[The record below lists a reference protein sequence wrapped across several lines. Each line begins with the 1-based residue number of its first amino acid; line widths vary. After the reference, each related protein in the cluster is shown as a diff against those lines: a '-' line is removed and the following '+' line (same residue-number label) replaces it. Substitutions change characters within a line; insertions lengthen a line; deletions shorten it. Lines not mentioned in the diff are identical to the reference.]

1 MIPLRLSLRNFMC
14 YRDNVPILL
23 LEGIQVVCL
32 CGDNGHGKSALLD
45 AMTWALWGK
54 ARAQSDDELIHI
66 GQSEMEVELEFI
78 ARGQRYRVLRKRSKG
93 KPGRAGQSILELQV
107 SSSQRAFKPITA
119 NTLRETQERIIEL
132 LRMDYQTFI
141 NSAFLLQGR
150 ADEFTTKPPGERKRI
165 LGEILGLSFYD
176 ELESRAKE
184 LGKEREDRLKNIEQ
198 ELQSIEQE
206 LEHKEEY
213 EAQFQ
218 ESRAAL
224 STLEEQ
230 VKTQEEEFKAL
241 QASKVRQ
248 DAKRGQLEEMEKRI
262 HQAQEEIASLE
273 RQTKERSQRIQEYQG
288 VLDSYGGKLAQLQ
301 SALKEIGPI
310 EETLKAK
317 RGQMQELSNEIH
329 YLKSHNSQLKKDMEE
344 LKEKIDLLSKGE
356 AKCPLCETEI
366 GVEGRDRVIAK
377 YDEQG
382 RDKGD
387 YYRRNKA
394 EADRKE
400 GDLKVLTKET
410 EGLEIKLT
418 QRRSQTE
425 KQMAVLE
432 QERAQAE
439 KYLPVEREALQRD
452 GESLSRW
459 QTNLRSDEELK
470 VGVLKEVVN
479 LEGLEHKLADVQ
491 RDLKALSQS
500 REEARDQMM
509 AAQLK
514 VERCL
519 YLEEERGRKR
529 NSLKELTKERSIYA
543 DLTKAFGKKG
553 IQALLIDSA
562 LPEIEQE
569 ANRLL
574 GLITDY
580 RMNIRIESQRLT
592 QKGLPV
598 ETLDIKIS
606 DELGTRSYEL
616 YSGGEAFR
624 INFALRIALS
634 KLLARRAGAPLP
646 TLFIDEGFGSQ
657 DNTGREKLV
666 EAINAIRDEFER
678 IIVITHIDELKEAF
692 PVRIEV
698 TKTPQGSTFWM
709 A

>member
-107 SSSQRAFKPITA
+107 SSGQRAFKPITA

-176 ELESRAKE
+176 ELENRAKE
-184 LGKEREDRLKNIEQ
+184 LGKEREGRLKNIEQ

-218 ESRAAL
+218 ESKASL

-230 VKTQEEEFKAL
+230 VKTREEELKAL
-241 QASKVRQ
+241 QESKVRL

-262 HQAQEEIASLE
+262 HQAQEEIASLD

-288 VLDSYGGKLAQLQ
+288 ALDSYGGKLAQLQ

-317 RGQMQELSNEIH
+317 RGQIQELSNEIH

-400 GDLKVLTKET
+400 GDLKILTKET

-425 KQMAVLE
+425 KQMAALE

-459 QTNLRSDEELK
+459 QTNLRGDEELK

-491 RDLKALSQS
+491 RDWKALSQS

-509 AAQLK
+509 VAQLR

-580 RMNIRIESQRLT
+580 RMNIRMESQRLT

-657 DNTGREKLV
+657 DSAGREKLV

-698 TKTPQGSTFWM
+698 TKTPQGSTFWI